1 VAQPS
6 ELERLA
12 GRRRALVEQSGALR
26 RQMAAAAAGLQSSAA
41 WMERALAL
49 AQAGRAIWPILA
61 GLAGLLLAR
70 TSGGWF
76 GKAGRLLSWWRLAKK
91 LTSLWPSFKAQQTP
105 AKG

>member
-1 VAQPS
+1 MAQPS

-12 GRRRALVEQSGALR
+12 GKRRALVEQSGALR

-41 WMERALAL
+41 WMERAFAL
-49 AQAGRAIWPILA
+49 TRASRVIWPILA

-70 TSGGWF
+70 ASGGWF
-76 GKAGRLLSWWRLAKK
+76 GKAGRLLSWWRLARK
-91 LTSLWPSFKAQQTP
+91 LASLWPSFKTQQTP